1 MPARGRGRKSKSGVC
16 RSTPTCNQRE
26 IAEKE
31 ATPEEEP
38 TIHAQ
43 NDLEGGHSEDDTQSV
58 QSDFASTDAPK
69 ASKKSKPVIDFSP
82 EEEQSMIE
90 WLEANPVLYN
100 KKLNLYKDTAK
111 KEKLWRDKAVEMGK
125 SVDVLKI
132 WYSSLRSR
140 YGKLKKLRSGSGD
153 GELTERDDWVLSNF
167 EFLRPHIYEVQKKTI
182 VSVSIR
188 EI

>member
-1 MPARGRGRKSKSGVC
+1 
-16 RSTPTCNQRE
+16 
-26 IAEKE
+26 
-31 ATPEEEP
+31 
-38 TIHAQ
+38 
-43 NDLEGGHSEDDTQSV
+43 
-58 QSDFASTDAPK
+58 
-69 ASKKSKPVIDFSP
+69 
-82 EEEQSMIE
+82 MIE

-100 KKLNLYKDTAK
+100 KKLNLYKDTVK

-153 GELTERDDWVLSNF
+153 GELTERDDWVLRNF
-167 EFLRPHIYEVQKKTI
+167 EFLRPHIYELQKKTI